1 MPSPAKINCFPKERP
16 VPMSEPFVFDPRCDA
31 CKTPFGAAVCGTAV
45 TFHCRPLASEAFT
58 HCALVVFCE
67 FAGVSQEVELPL
79 EGPTGERVCFSGVF
93 TTPAQ
98 PDLLWYHFRFW
109 REDGSGCVLDKTGY
123 RSDGQTDSWQLT
135 VYRENSTP
143 SWFGAGVTY
152 QIFPDRFCRLTVPD
166 PDGLVGNRWVH
177 QDWDDTPA
185 WRPDPDG
192 EIRNRDFFGGSLAGI
207 TSKLDDLR
215 ALGVTTLYL
224 CPIFESA
231 SNHRYNTADYTKIDP
246 MLGTEADF
254 RTLCQEAHRR
264 GMRVILDGVFNHTGS
279 QSVYFN
285 ADGYYPTLGAA
296 QSQDSPWYSWYRFH
310 HWPDSYDSW
319 WGIHTLPAVEES
331 APSYV
336 DFIIEGRDSIIRR
349 WLRAGAD
356 GWRLDVADELPD
368 WFLEKIRSAMEET
381 KPDSVLIGEVWE
393 DGSNKIAYSQR
404 RRYLLG
410 SETHG
415 LMNYPF
421 RTALLA
427 YLRGGDADDFREAM
441 ETLRE
446 NYPKA
451 AFYSAMNF
459 LGTHDTPRILTLL
472 GAREIPGDKAERAAY
487 RLLPWE
493 RAEGIARLRLA
504 ALVLF
509 TFPGSPMVYYGDEAG
524 MEGFEDPLNRGTY
537 PWGQED
543 TELLAWFSRLGTLRN
558 AYPALQS
565 GTLSWLYTAGPLL
578 IFAREADSERLVTA
592 VNASGDPHTVTL
604 SWGPSSPQDLLSGES
619 LAVSDGVL
627 RLELPPWGGRLLR

>member
-1 MPSPAKINCFPKERP
+1 
-16 VPMSEPFVFDPRCDA
+16 MSEPFVFDPRHPL
-31 CKTPFGAAVCGTAV
+31 CKTPFGAVVCGADV
-45 TFHCRPLASEAFT
+45 SLRCRPLAAEGFT
-58 HCALVVFCE
+58 HCALVLREE
-67 FAGVSQEVELPL
+67 FAGRLRELPL
-79 EGPTGERVCFSGVF
+79 SYLEQDGERACFGLHFSA
-93 TTPAQ
+93 PRE
-98 PDLLWYHFRFW
+98 PDLLWYHFRLW
-109 REDGSGCVLDKTGY
+109 RDDGTGCVLDKTGY
-123 RSDGQTDSWQLT
+123 RSDGKWEDWQLT
-135 VYRENSTP
+135 VYQESDTP
-143 SWFGAGVTY
+143 AWFGQGVTY
-152 QIFPDRFCRLTVPD
+152 QIFPDRFCRLEVPS
-166 PDGLVGNRWVH
+166 PDGLPGDRWVH
-177 QDWDDTPA
+177 QDWSDAPE

-192 EIRNRDFFGGSLAGI
+192 EVRNRDFFGGSLRGI
-207 TSKLDDLR
+207 RSKLSRLEE
-215 ALGVTTLYL
+215 LGVTTLYL

-246 MLGTEADF
+246 MLGTEEDF
-254 RTLCQEAHRR
+254 RALCREAEER

-285 ADGYYPTLGAA
+285 ADGWYPALGAA

-331 APSYV
+331 DPSYV
-336 DFIIEGRDSIIRR
+336 DFIIDGQDAIIRR

-381 KPDSVLIGEVWE
+381 KPDSILIGEVWE

-427 YLRGGDADDFREAM
+427 YLQGGDANDFRESM

-446 NYPKA
+446 NYPPA

-472 GAREIPGDKAERAAY
+472 GAREIPADKAERAAY
-487 RLLPWE
+487 RLLPYE
-493 RAEGIARLRLA
+493 RAEALARLRLA
-504 ALVLF
+504 SLVLF
-509 TFPGSPMVYYGDEAG
+509 TFPGSPMIYYGDEAG

-537 PWGQED
+537 PWGREN
-543 TELLAWFSRLGTLRN
+543 TGLVTWFSRLGALRN

-578 IFAREADSERLVTA
+578 IFAREVDGERLVTA
-592 VNASGDPHTVTL
+592 VNASGDSQTVTL
-604 SWGPSSPQDLLSGES
+604 SWELPSPTDLLSGEALS
-619 LAVSDGVL
+619 VSAGVL
-627 RLELPPWGGRLLR
+627 RLELPPWGCRLLR